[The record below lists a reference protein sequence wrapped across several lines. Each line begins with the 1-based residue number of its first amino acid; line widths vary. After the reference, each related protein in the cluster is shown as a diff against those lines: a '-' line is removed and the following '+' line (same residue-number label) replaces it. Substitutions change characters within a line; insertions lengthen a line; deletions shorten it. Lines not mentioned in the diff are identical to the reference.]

1 MMMRITR
8 GLKYRDIDGL
18 VPLIINF
25 TNSQDSY
32 RLGTIIPMSCCIK
45 FSLDSLASYF
55 LSKLTKIEAV
65 RENFQSP
72 LIGVAILQLCYK

>member
-1 MMMRITR
+1 M
-8 GLKYRDIDGL
+8 GLKYGNIDGL
-18 VPLIINF
+18 VLLIINI

-32 RLGTIIPMSCCIK
+32 RHGTIIPIDCYRK

-65 RENFQSP
+65 REKFQSP
-72 LIGVAILQLCYK
+72 LIGMAILQLCYK